1 MSLLYMK
8 KLSQSNLVS
17 SLLFRIC
24 DTAMENI
31 EFVKCDVCFKTF
43 SRKGNLKVHK
53 TRVHDGVKIEKNKE
67 CEACGK
73 TFGYTS
79 HLREHIEN
87 VHFGIRRRRNEKRI
101 VEKLKP
107 LEETE
112 RIVKKLKPL
121 NETVHSEV
129 PNVKAHLFAKCNFC
143 YNLFVDFDSLE
154 NHVNSNHKVKLAQI
168 EGQM

>member
-1 MSLLYMK
+1 MYFSEFYLK
-8 KLSQSNLVS
+8 TS
-17 SLLFRIC
+17 
-24 DTAMENI
+24 AMDNSELI
-31 EFVKCDVCFKTF
+31 QCEVCFKTF
-43 SRKGNLKVHK
+43 SRRGNLKVHK
-53 TRVHDGVKIEKNKE
+53 TRVHDGIKKEKNKE
-67 CEACGK
+67 CESCGK

-112 RIVKKLKPL
+112 KIVKKLKPL

-143 YNLFVDFDSLE
+143 YNLFVDFESLE
-154 NHVNSNHKVKLAQI
+154 NHVNSNHKLKLAQI

>member
-1 MSLLYMK
+1 
-8 KLSQSNLVS
+8 
-17 SLLFRIC
+17 
-24 DTAMENI
+24 MENN
-31 EFVKCDVCFKTF
+31 EFITCDVCFKTF

-53 TRVHDGVKIEKNKE
+53 TRVHDGVKKLKNKE

-101 VEKLKP
+101 V
-107 LEETE
+107 
-112 RIVKKLKPL
+112 KKLKPL
-121 NETVHSEV
+121 DETVHSDV

-143 YNLFVDFDSLE
+143 YKYFVDVNSLE
-154 NHVNSNHKVKLAQI
+154 NHVNSDHKVKLAQI